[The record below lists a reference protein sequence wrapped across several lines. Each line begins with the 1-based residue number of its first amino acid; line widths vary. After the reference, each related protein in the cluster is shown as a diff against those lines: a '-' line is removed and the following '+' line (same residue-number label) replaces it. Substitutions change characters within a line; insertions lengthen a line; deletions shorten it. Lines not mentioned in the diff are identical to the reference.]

1 MGAVYTSDAV
11 AGREPVI
18 LIALGA
24 NVPSPAG
31 QPAET
36 LVAALRELAR
46 RGITIERQSGFYR
59 NPAWPDPRDPPFINA
74 VASVSTGLSPA
85 ALLDVLHEVEA
96 QFGRTRAAPNAPRT
110 LDLDLLDYNGTVQAG
125 PPSLPHPRMQDRA
138 FVLVPLRDV
147 APDWRHPVTGQSVT
161 DLIAALPP
169 AQIERVG

>member
-1 MGAVYTSDAV
+1 
-11 AGREPVI
+11 VI

-46 RGITIERQSGFYR
+46 RGITIEKQSGFYR

-74 VASVSTGLSPA
+74 VALARTSLPAA
-85 ALLDVLHEVEA
+85 ALLGSLHEVEA
-96 QFGRTRAAPNAPRT
+96 QFGRTRQVLNAPRT
-110 LDLDLLDYNGTVQAG
+110 LDLDLLDYDGAIQAG
-125 PPSLPHPRMQDRA
+125 PPALPHPRMLERA

-147 APDWRHPVTGQSVT
+147 APGWHHPVSGQSVT
-161 DLIAALPP
+161 DLITALPP
-169 AQIERVG
+169 SQIERVC

>member
-1 MGAVYTSDAV
+1 VYTSDALP
-11 AGREPVI
+11 GKKTVI

-36 LVAALRELAR
+36 LPAALRELAQ
-46 RGITIERQSGFYR
+46 RGITVERQSGFYR

-74 VASVSTGLSPA
+74 VARVDTDLSPE
-85 ALLDVLHEVEA
+85 ALLALLHDLEA
-96 QFGRTRAAPNAPRT
+96 QFGRTRHVPNAPRT
-110 LDLDLLDYNGTVQAG
+110 LDLDLLDYDGLVQMG
-125 PPSLPHPRMQDRA
+125 PPLLPHPRIQDRA

-147 APDWRHPVTGQSVT
+147 VPGWRHPVSGRSVT

-169 AQIERVG
+169 SQIERIR